1 MRDVL
6 AEIEEFQRS
15 TTRRLIKTISI
26 AVDQDLWDSLSEYA
40 HEQSILKR
48 KRFPAVQA
56 LRLAIRVFLRLE
68 PEEISEILKRD
79 PHNIG

>member
-15 TTRRLIKTISI
+15 TTRCLIKTRAI
-26 AVDQDLWDSLSEYA
+26 ALDEDLWNGLSEYA
-40 HEQSILKR
+40 HKQSILKK

-68 PEEISEILKRD
+68 PEEVSEILKRD